1 VTGRTKKIA
10 FFITLGSCLV
20 AVAIFLN
27 VGWIMAHG
35 RNIALMVLGMV
46 FFAII
51 IAGFVIYTIFLVR
64 EIRRSEQQD
73 SFINAVTHELKTP
86 IASIRLYL
94 ETLQSRKVTE
104 EQQKQF
110 YTTMLADADRLRYT
124 VEQVLKAGQAG
135 HDSGAPTSVDMI
147 AIVTESVE
155 ISRSRHHLDAERL
168 SFEQPAFTPDAAVLG
183 NADDLVTAVTNL
195 IDNAVKYSHGDP
207 HVRVELDLHDTQT
220 VHVRVQDT
228 GVGIPRDQLKL
239 VFQRFYRVPVRAVR
253 EVKGTG
259 LGLFIVRS
267 IAKRHGGRVFAE
279 SPGENQGSTFT
290 LELPKAESGKSA

>member
-35 RNIALMVLGMV
+35 RNLALMVLGII

-73 SFINAVTHELKTP
+73 SFLNAVTHELKTP
-86 IASIRLYL
+86 IASIKLYL
-94 ETLQSRKVTE
+94 ETLQSRSVTE
-104 EQQKQF
+104 EQKKEF
-110 YTTMLADADRLRYT
+110 YSTMLADADRLHYT
-124 VEQVLKAGQAG
+124 VDQVLKAGQVG
-135 HDSGAPTSVDMI
+135 HHSGALVSVDMV
-147 AIVTESVE
+147 ALVGECVDLA
-155 ISRSRHHLDAERL
+155 RSRHHLSAEQLQFEAPSYSQNL
-168 SFEQPAFTPDAAVLG
+168 SVLG
-183 NADDLVTAVTNL
+183 TADDLVTAVSNL
-195 IDNAVKYSHGDP
+195 IDNAVKYSHRDIQIKVEVVANGGD
-207 HVRVELDLHDTQT
+207 HVQVRVRDQ
-220 VHVRVQDT
+220 
-228 GVGIPRDQLKL
+228 GVGIPHNQLKL
-239 VFQRFYRVPVRAVR
+239 IFQRFYRVPIRAVR

-279 SPGENQGSTFT
+279 SPGENMGSTFT
-290 LELPKAESGKSA
+290 LELPKADMSKSS

>member
-1 VTGRTKKIA
+1 MTGRTKKIA

-27 VGWIMAHG
+27 VGWIIAHG
-35 RNIALMVLGMV
+35 RNIALMVLGII
-46 FFAII
+46 FFALI

-73 SFINAVTHELKTP
+73 SFLNAVTHELKTP

-94 ETLQSRKVTE
+94 ETLQSRNVSE
-104 EQQKQF
+104 EQKKEF
-110 YTTMLADADRLRYT
+110 YSTMLADADRLHYT
-124 VEQVLKAGQAG
+124 VDQVLKAGQAG
-135 HDSGAPTSVDMI
+135 HHGGALVSVDMN
-147 AIVTESVE
+147 ALVSESVDMVRE
-155 ISRSRHHLDAERL
+155 RHHLSPDLL
-168 SFEQPAFTPDAAVLG
+168 SFDPPAFEHEPPTVLG
-183 NADDLVTAVTNL
+183 SADDLETAIVNL
-195 IDNAVKYSHGDP
+195 IDNAVKYSQGNVQIKVELVADDKHVQ
-207 HVRVELDLHDTQT
+207 VRVHDK
-220 VHVRVQDT
+220 
-228 GVGIPRDQLKL
+228 GVGIAHGQLKL

-279 SPGENQGSTFT
+279 SPGEGLGSTFT
-290 LELPKAESGKSA
+290 LELPRAEH